1 MRKRLWAILVAGAL
15 AWLGG
20 CAAPPT
26 AQPSSTVSATPADST
41 YRITYQWTML
51 SNNSVGN
58 DWHHSVTCNGQT
70 LNSGDI
76 ITADPNAPILLR
88 GTVTEEDKCPD
99 RGHGTIEIRLGD
111 RGAQGCV
118 RITVREDRGQY
129 AGNTA
134 VWELSC
140 RAVCEE

>member
-26 AQPSSTVSATPADST
+26 AQPSSTVSTAPADST

-58 DWHHSVTCNGQT
+58 DWHQSVTCNGRT
-70 LNSGDI
+70 IRNGD
-76 ITADPNAPILLR
+76 TVNADPNGRITVCGAVTEDDKYPDSGR
-88 GTVTEEDKCPD
+88 GTLELTLTD
-99 RGHGTIEIRLGD
+99 
-111 RGAQGCV
+111 GAWGCV

-134 VWELSC
+134 LWELSC
-140 RAVCEE
+140 RVAREE